1 MFAIVVHGGAGSCPP
16 AEEET
21 ALAGVTAAAEA
32 GRRVLV
38 AGGCCLDAVTAAV
51 VVLEDDRHTNAG
63 TGSVLNLDGEAEM
76 DAGVMVGAG
85 LRTGNVAALRR
96 VRNPILVARAVMEQT
111 DHVLLSGAG
120 AERFARA
127 LGVPDYDPVIP
138 ERREGWRRARD
149 GMERQGDHY
158 LARLRDF
165 LASHAE
171 FPKGTVG
178 AVALDAQGRFAA
190 ATSTGGVTLKLPGR
204 IGDSPV
210 PGAGNYATPAGGASA
225 TGKGELMLRFLTTR
239 AVCDRIAAGET
250 APRAIAQVLAQM
262 AATVGSDAGIIA
274 LDAAGRIGAGHLTAT
289 MPHAFAREGEEVRAL
304 LRVNGAGRDDPSRG

>member
-1 MFAIVVHGGAGSCPP
+1 MLSGKRGRGVFALVVHGGAGSCPP
-16 AEEET
+16 AEEEV
-21 ALAGVTAAAEA
+21 ALAVVTAAAEA
-32 GRRVLV
+32 GRRVLA
-38 AGGCCLDAVTAAV
+38 AGGGCLDAVTAAV

-63 TGSVLNLDGEAEM
+63 TGSVLNIDGEAEM
-76 DAGVMVGAG
+76 DAGVMIGAG

-96 VRNPILVARAVMEQT
+96 VKNPVLIARAVMEQS

-127 LGVPDYDPVIP
+127 LGHPDYDPVIP
-138 ERREGWRRARD
+138 ERREGWRRARE
-149 GMERQGDHY
+149 GMERQGDYY
-158 LARLRDF
+158 LAQLRDF

-171 FPKGTVG
+171 FPQGTVG
-178 AVALDAQGRFAA
+178 AVALDAQGRLAA

-239 AVCDRIAAGET
+239 AVCERLAAGE
-250 APRAIAQVLAQM
+250 AAQRAVEQVLAQM
-262 AATVGSDAGIIA
+262 AATVGSEAGIIA
-274 LDAAGRIGAGHLTAT
+274 VDGTGGVGVAHLTAA
-289 MPHAFAREGEEVRAL
+289 MPHAFVREGEPVVARI
-304 LRVNGAGRDDPSRG
+304 RVQV